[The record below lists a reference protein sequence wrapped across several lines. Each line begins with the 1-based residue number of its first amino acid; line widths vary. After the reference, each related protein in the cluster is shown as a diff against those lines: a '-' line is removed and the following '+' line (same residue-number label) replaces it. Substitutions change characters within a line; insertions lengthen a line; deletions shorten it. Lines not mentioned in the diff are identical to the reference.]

1 MGNEIQRES
10 FVFYRGFRDAI
21 NDCPIDEQLDI
32 YKSIVD
38 YALDGI
44 EPDFLTPFGR
54 VCWRLI
60 KPILDKNWS
69 RYKNGCKGGEYGYK
83 GGAPKGNQ
91 NAKKTTP
98 KRPQNKGKTTPNDNV
113 NDNVSSNEDIKKE
126 ICIKK
131 KSAIVWPE
139 RVSIET
145 ISEEEQKFRDGMQE
159 HYPNVCKM
167 KEPLTFQ
174 QYKKLQGDYTPEAI
188 RDILERMENHTKLR
202 EKYISANLTI
212 RNWIK
217 RQK

>member
-1 MGNEIQRES
+1 MGNEMQRES

-44 EPDFLTPFGR
+44 EPDFLTPFGK

-98 KRPQNKGKTTPNDNV
+98 KRPQNKGKTTPNDND

-131 KSAIVWPE
+131 KSATTEP
-139 RVSIET
+139 
-145 ISEEEQKFRDGMQE
+145 ISEEEQKFLDGMQE
-159 HYPNVCKM
+159 HYPSVCKM
-167 KEPLTFQ
+167 KAPLTFQ
-174 QYKKLQGDYTPEAI
+174 QYQKLQNEYTTEAI
-188 RDILERMENHTKLR
+188 RDILERMENYAQLHKKCT
-202 EKYISANLTI
+202 SANLTI

-217 RQK
+217 NQNR

>member
-1 MGNEIQRES
+1 MQRES
-10 FVFYRGFRDAI
+10 FVFYRGFRDSI
-21 NDCPIDEQLDI
+21 NECPIDEQLDI

-44 EPDFLTPFGR
+44 EPDLQTSFGK
-54 VCWRLI
+54 VCWKLI

-69 RYKNGCKGGEYGYK
+69 RYRNGCRGGEYGYK

-98 KRPQNKGKTTPNDNV
+98 KQPLNNPKTTPNDNV
-113 NDNVSSNEDIKKE
+113 NDNDNVSSNEDIIKKE

-131 KSAIVWPE
+131 KSATTEP
-139 RVSIET
+139 
-145 ISEEEQKFRDGMQE
+145 ISEEEQIFLDGMKK
-159 HYPNVCKM
+159 HYPSVCKM
-167 KEPLTFQ
+167 REPLTFL
-174 QYKKLQGDYTPEAI
+174 QYKKLLTEYAAETIE
-188 RDILERMENHTKLR
+188 DILERMENYAKLR

-217 RQK
+217 RQTR

>member
-1 MGNEIQRES
+1 MGNEMQRES

-54 VCWRLI
+54 VCWKLI

-113 NDNVSSNEDIKKE
+113 NVNVSSNEDINIKKE

-131 KSAIVWPE
+131 KTTTTEP
-139 RVSIET
+139 T
-145 ISEEEQKFRDGMQE
+145 SEEEQKFLDGMQE
-159 HYPNVCKM
+159 HYPSVCKM
-167 KEPLTFQ
+167 KVPLTFQ
-174 QYKKLQGDYTPEAI
+174 QYQKLLNEYTTEAI
-188 RDILERMENHTKLR
+188 RDILERMENYAQLHKKCT
-202 EKYISANLTI
+202 SANLTI

-217 RQK
+217 NQNR

>member
-54 VCWRLI
+54 VCWKLI

-91 NAKKTTP
+91 NAKKTTH

-113 NDNVSSNEDIKKE
+113 NDNVSSNEDINIKKE

-131 KSAIVWPE
+131 KTTTTEP
-139 RVSIET
+139 T
-145 ISEEEQKFRDGMQE
+145 SEEEQKFLDGMQE
-159 HYPNVCKM
+159 HYPSVCKM
-167 KEPLTFQ
+167 KVPLTFQ
-174 QYKKLQGDYTPEAI
+174 QYQKLLNEYTPEAI
-188 RDILERMENHTKLR
+188 RDILERMENYAQLHKKCT
-202 EKYISANLTI
+202 SANLTI

-217 RQK
+217 NQNR

>member
-1 MGNEIQRES
+1 MGNEMQRES

-44 EPDFLTPFGR
+44 EPDLLTPFGR

-60 KPILDKNWS
+60 KPILDTNWN

-98 KRPQNKGKTTPNDNV
+98 KRPQNKGKTTPNDNDNV
-113 NDNVSSNEDIKKE
+113 NVSSNEDIKKE

-131 KSAIVWPE
+131 KSATTEP
-139 RVSIET
+139 
-145 ISEEEQKFRDGMQE
+145 ISEDEQKFLDGMQE
-159 HYPNVCKM
+159 HYPSVCKM
-167 KEPLTFQ
+167 KAPLTFQ
-174 QYKKLQGDYTPEAI
+174 QYQKLQNEYTTEAI
-188 RDILERMENHTKLR
+188 RDILERMENYAQLHKKCT
-202 EKYISANLTI
+202 SANLTI

-217 RQK
+217 NQNR

>member
-1 MGNEIQRES
+1 MKNETNQRDS
-10 FVFYRGFRDAI
+10 FVFYRGFRDSI
-21 NDCPIDEQLDI
+21 NECPLDEQLEI
-32 YKSIVD
+32 YKNIVD

-44 EPDFLTPFGR
+44 EPDLQTSFGK

-69 RYKNGCKGGEYGYK
+69 RYRNGCKGGEYGYK

-98 KRPQNKGKTTPNDNV
+98 KQPQNKGKTTPNDNV

-131 KSAIVWPE
+131 KSATTEP
-139 RVSIET
+139 
-145 ISEEEQKFRDGMQE
+145 ISEEERKFLDGMQE
-159 HYPNVCKM
+159 HYPSVCKM

-174 QYKKLQGDYTPEAI
+174 QYKKLLGKYTAEAI
-188 RDILERMENHTKLR
+188 EDILERMENYVKLR

-217 RQK
+217 RQNR